1 MSATAGF
8 GSCTLPS
15 DIVNTNMNGNHALYD
30 AFDQSV
36 RMAPACFG
44 LP

>member
-1 MSATAGF
+1 MS
-8 GSCTLPS
+8 
-15 DIVNTNMNGNHALYD
+15 GNPALYD

-44 LP
+44 LPEAITDRNGQ